1 MEERE
6 LEILLKERCKALDL
20 KKKAFESLDEILIK
34 KNSNDKEFLCGFEQ
48 AEIKT
53 VFDGFSYKID
63 RRHGESIIS
72 TRIGL
77 YIESQLWIDNLEQI
91 GFYELESDFGGE
103 ILDDW
108 LVIEKEKEPDK
119 N

>member
-1 MEERE
+1 MEELE

-20 KKKAFESLDEILIK
+20 KKKAFESLDEIFTE
-34 KNSNDKEFLCGFEQ
+34 NSNDKEFLCGFEQ
-48 AEIKT
+48 AEIKN

-77 YIESQLWIDNLEQI
+77 YIENQLWIDNLERI
-91 GFYELESDFGGE
+91 GYYELESDFGGE

-108 LVIEKEKEPDK
+108 LVIEKEKEPEK